1 MTSIWSFLGISFL
14 FFAHPFHRSFL
25 HLAAEVGLWVILR
38 PGPYIGSDLDLG
50 GLPRWIS
57 AIELNI
63 NSSYVAQFLSHI
75 SCKFQRKCDYKLWG
89 SKQRQHL
96 IKPKWSATLCGNASH
111 EGDTKKKTC
120 YKELQLNIW
129 CVFKLGNTIMVV
141 HFRHSTS
148 FWNYISAAVIKL
160 VCLTHLLTDA
170 PPTDILLSSL
180 YKCMSTYYT
189 NLNLPVY

>member
-14 FFAHPFHRSFL
+14 FFCPSISQKFPSLGCRGGTLGNFTSWPVHR
-25 HLAAEVGLWVILR
+25 LW
-38 PGPYIGSDLDLG
+38 PW
-50 GLPRWIS
+50 PRRTAQVIS
-57 AIELNI
+57 AIKLNI

-111 EGDTKKKTC
+111 EGDKKTC

-129 CVFKLGNTIMVV
+129 CDFKLDNTIMVV
-141 HFRHSTS
+141 LFRHSTS
-148 FWNYISAAVIKL
+148 FWNYISAAVIRLSDTFAYRCSSNRHSTKQSL
-160 VCLTHLLTDA
+160 QVYVNLL
-170 PPTDILLSSL
+170 
-180 YKCMSTYYT
+180 Y
-189 NLNLPVY
+189 